1 METINKEQTS
11 SIRDN
16 SKRGSVFDF
25 LRKVMQDN
33 FRQYN
38 DKSKLKI
45 VSAYF
50 TIYAFYALKEELQNE
65 VSEVKFI
72 LGEPS
77 SVENLGLKN
86 KRFKIFKIQDENITI
101 NNTLQQNKIAK
112 ECYDWLK
119 QSNIEIRT
127 APKKDNKKT
136 LIHGKMYH
144 IEQEHN
150 DRVVDAIVG
159 SSNFTTCGLGINECS
174 NFELNTIIDSEN
186 SKKDLKEWFNELW
199 TENTEDAKKEIL
211 SYIEAIYKENS
222 PEQVYYKTLYHL
234 FEEKIES
241 SEIEDIEQNK
251 KFVETKIW
259 QTLYPF
265 QKDAVKS
272 AINKM
277 NKYNGCIIADSVGLG
292 KTFTALGI
300 IQYFICKR
308 KPSILVLAPAR
319 LKNNW
324 EKYTANHIKNV
335 FKDDG
340 LKITLKFHTDLTAEI
355 RNKDF
360 DWGSFDLVVID
371 ESHNFRNATGSK
383 TDADGNVIKVSRYD
397 KLMNDIIR
405 NGARQPKVLLLS
417 ATPVNTSLNDL
428 KNQIRF
434 ISLDDDKA
442 FSETMQ
448 IPSIEGAIKVANKK
462 YVEWAK
468 DENRDKN
475 ELLNNLNA
483 NFFKLLEELT
493 IARSR
498 KQIKAGYSK
507 FKDEKTLN
515 FPKRNNPITK
525 TPAID
530 IKNQFPS
537 YKELNDEILKYK
549 LYLFRPSRYVIKNH
563 EKYQSKKQTTMSQE
577 DRENYLIGMMKMGF
591 LKRLESSI
599 ASFTISMK
607 NTLDKIDN
615 RIDLINKFEQNNSN
629 LSIATEDLSQSEF
642 IDDPEISENEF
653 IIGKKME
660 YDLNDLDVKKWKKEL
675 LEDRVQIEKIYNMAI
690 AITPERDNKLSVLK
704 EIITDKS
711 KKANKKLLIFTTY
724 SDTAKYLYDCLKDYI
739 KNNLNI
745 NIALVSGSD
754 TVSTYNNV
762 NKFDDILENF
772 SPYSKLDETRAG
784 NDQIDILIG
793 TDCISEGQ
801 NLQDCDTVVNYDIHW
816 NPVRLIQRFGRVDRI
831 GSINDSIQMICFW
844 PTEDLES
851 YIQLRNRVEARMILA
866 DASATADDNP
876 LEEQDKEDIIK
887 RDLTY
892 REKQLKKIIEE
903 KGLDDTENSMQDL
916 SLSDFSLEDFQ
927 SDLLNFMESK
937 KKDLKNMPIGICAV
951 TPNIDNDGNKTG
963 ANGIIFCLKQKN
975 NSVENSKLNKLQP
988 YYLVYVKND
997 GSILYTYER
1006 SREILDIYKAL
1017 CLGKTEPLMDLCHKF
1032 NEQINTQEGADF
1044 YSNLLKSAIN
1054 GISKYYQNNLFS
1066 QISTRGGMLPINEDQ
1081 IKSDD
1086 DFELI
1091 TWLIIN
1097 GEN

>member
-1 METINKEQTS
+1 MQSIEKERVS

-16 SKRGSVFDF
+16 AKRGTVYSFLKKVIQENFD
-25 LRKVMQDN
+25 K
-33 FRQYN
+33 YN

-50 TIYAFYALKEELQNE
+50 TIYAFYALREELKNK

-86 KRFKIFKIQDENITI
+86 KRFKIFKIQDEDITLDNI
-101 NNTLQQNKIAK
+101 LQQNKVAK
-112 ECYDWLK
+112 ECYEWLK

-127 APKKDNKKT
+127 APKKDDKKT

-144 IEQEHN
+144 IEQDRN
-150 DRVVDAIVG
+150 NRVVDAIVG
-159 SSNFTTCGLGINECS
+159 SSNFTTCGLGINDCS
-174 NFELNTIIDSEN
+174 NFELNTIIDSDN
-186 SKKDLKEWFNELW
+186 SKKNLKEWFNELW
-199 TENTEDAKKEIL
+199 AENTEDAKKEIL
-211 SYIEAIYKENS
+211 AYIEAIYKENS

-241 SEIEDIEQNK
+241 NELEDIEKNK

-259 QTLYPF
+259 NTLYPF

-272 AINKM
+272 AVNKM

-300 IQYFICKR
+300 IQYFICKGR
-308 KPSILVLAPAR
+308 NRCLVLAPKR
-319 LKNNW
+319 LENNW
-324 EKYTANHIKNV
+324 KKYEEHHPKNI
-335 FKDDG
+335 FKDDN
-340 LKITLKFHTDLTAEI
+340 LRIKFLSQSMLTAKDI
-355 RNKDF
+355 DKDIDFNDF
-360 DWGSFDLVVID
+360 DLIVID

-383 TDADGNVIKVSRYD
+383 TDEYGNIKKISRYD
-397 KLMNDIIR
+397 KLLAITKSE
-405 NGARQPKVLLLS
+405 RQPKILLLS

-442 FSETMQ
+442 FAETMQ

-468 DENRDKN
+468 DDNRDKN
-475 ELLNNLNA
+475 ELLNNLND

-498 KQIKAGYSK
+498 KHIKTGYSK

-515 FPKRNNPITK
+515 FPKRKNPITK
-525 TPAID
+525 TPSID
-530 IKNQFPS
+530 LEDKFPS
-537 YKELNDEILKYK
+537 YKELNEEILKYK
-549 LYLFRPSRYVIKNH
+549 LFLFRPSRYVIKNH
-563 EKYQSKKQTTMSQE
+563 ENYQSKKQTNMSQE

-615 RIDLINKFEQNNSN
+615 RIALIDKFEQNNGNSKIAVEDAFSN
-629 LSIATEDLSQSEF
+629 DFSDDSEIA
-642 IDDPEISENEF
+642 ENEF
-653 IIGKKME
+653 VIGKKME
-660 YDLNDLDVKKWKKEL
+660 YDLNDLDVQKWKKEL
-675 LEDRVQIEKIYNMAI
+675 LEDRVQIEKIYNMAKV
-690 AITPERDNKLSVLK
+690 ITKDRDKKLSYLK
-704 EIITDKS
+704 DIITDKS
-711 KKANKKLLIFTTY
+711 KQENKKLLIFTTY

-739 KNNLNI
+739 KNDLNL

-754 TVSTYNNV
+754 TISTYNNISR
-762 NKFDDILENF
+762 FDDILENF
-772 SPYSKLDETRAG
+772 SPYSKLGEIRTG
-784 NDQIDILIG
+784 NNQIDILIG

-876 LEEQDKEDIIK
+876 LEEQSQEDVIK

-927 SDLLNFMESK
+927 SDLCNFMETR
-937 KKDLKNMPIGICAV
+937 KDSLKNMPTGICAI
-951 TPNIDNDGNKTG
+951 TPNTDNNGNKIEKG
-963 ANGIIFCLKQKN
+963 GIIFCLKQKN
-975 NSVENSKLNKLQP
+975 NAVENSKLNKLQP

-1017 CLGKTEPLMDLCHKF
+1017 CLGKTEPIMELCNKF
-1032 NEQINTQEGADF
+1032 NNQIQTKEGMEL
-1044 YSNLLKSAIN
+1044 YSKLLKSAIK
-1054 GISKYYQNNLFS
+1054 GITSYYQDNLFNQNS
-1066 QISTRGGMLPINEDQ
+1066 GRGGILPTSDNQ

-1091 TWLIIN
+1091 TWLIID

>member
-1 METINKEQTS
+1 MNKEQLS

-16 SKRGSVFDF
+16 AKRGTVFNF
-25 LRKVMQDN
+25 LKKVIQEN
-33 FRQYN
+33 FDKYN

-50 TIYAFYALKEELQNE
+50 TIYAFYALREELKNK

-86 KRFKIFKIQDENITI
+86 KRFKIFKIQDENITLDNI
-101 NNTLQQNKIAK
+101 LQQNKIAK
-112 ECYDWLK
+112 ECYEWLK

-127 APKKDNKKT
+127 APKKDDKKT

-144 IEQEHN
+144 IEQDRN

-159 SSNFTTCGLGINECS
+159 SSNFTTCGLGINDCS
-174 NFELNTIIDSEN
+174 NFELNTIIDSDN

-234 FEEKIES
+234 FEEKIEND
-241 SEIEDIEQNK
+241 ELEDIEKDKN
-251 KFVETKIW
+251 FIETKIW
-259 QTLYPF
+259 NTLYPF

-272 AINKM
+272 AINKI
-277 NKYNGCIIADSVGLG
+277 NKYNGCILADSVGLG
-292 KTFTALGI
+292 KTYTALAI
-300 IQYFICKR
+300 AQKFICKR

-324 EKYTANHIKNV
+324 EKYTANNIKNI
-335 FKDDG
+335 FKEDN
-340 LKITLKFHTDLTAEI
+340 LVITLKFHTDLTAEI

-360 DWGSFDLVVID
+360 DWGNFDLIIID

-383 TDADGNVIKVSRYD
+383 TDEFGNITKISRYD
-397 KLMNDIIR
+397 KLLDIIK
-405 NGARQPKVLLLS
+405 NGKRQPKVLLLS

-462 YVEWAK
+462 YVEWSK
-468 DENRDKN
+468 DDNRDKN

-498 KQIKAGYSK
+498 KHIKTGYSK

-515 FPKRNNPITK
+515 FPKRKNPITK
-525 TPAID
+525 TPSID
-530 IKNQFPS
+530 LEDKFPS
-537 YKELNDEILKYK
+537 YKELNEEILKYK
-549 LYLFRPSRYVIKNH
+549 LFLFRPSRYVIKNH
-563 EKYQSKKQTTMSQE
+563 EKYQSKKQTNMSQE

-615 RIDLINKFEQNNSN
+615 RISLIDKFEQNSGNSKIEVEDAFSN
-629 LSIATEDLSQSEF
+629 DFTDDSEIA
-642 IDDPEISENEF
+642 ENEF
-653 IIGKKME
+653 VIGKKME
-660 YDLNDLDVKKWKKEL
+660 YDLKDLDVQKWKKEL
-675 LEDRVQIEKIYNMAI
+675 LEDRVQIEKIYDMAK
-690 AITPERDNKLSVLK
+690 AITKDRDKKLSYLK
-704 EIITDKS
+704 DIITDKS
-711 KKANKKLLIFTTY
+711 KQDNKKLLIFTTY

-739 KNNLNI
+739 KNDLNLNV
-745 NIALVSGSD
+745 ALVSGSD
-754 TVSTYNNV
+754 TISTYNNI
-762 NKFDDILENF
+762 NRFDDILENF
-772 SPYSKLDETRAG
+772 SPYSKLGETRTG

-876 LEEQDKEDIIK
+876 LEEQNQEDIIK

-892 REKQLKKIIEE
+892 REKQLKKII
-903 KGLDDTENSMQDL
+903 LICL
-916 SLSDFSLEDFQ
+916 YI
-927 SDLLNFMESK
+927 K
-937 KKDLKNMPIGICAV
+937 KKNLKVLM
-951 TPNIDNDGNKTG
+951 
-963 ANGIIFCLKQKN
+963 IF
-975 NSVENSKLNKLQP
+975 LQ
-988 YYLVYVKND
+988 
-997 GSILYTYER
+997 ER
-1006 SREILDIYKAL
+1006 RKI
-1017 CLGKTEPLMDLCHKF
+1017 
-1032 NEQINTQEGADF
+1032 
-1044 YSNLLKSAIN
+1044 
-1054 GISKYYQNNLFS
+1054 
-1066 QISTRGGMLPINEDQ
+1066 
-1081 IKSDD
+1081 
-1086 DFELI
+1086 
-1091 TWLIIN
+1091 
-1097 GEN
+1097 

>member
-1 METINKEQTS
+1 VS

-16 SKRGSVFDF
+16 AKRGNVFNF
-25 LRKVMQDN
+25 LKKVIQDN
-33 FRQYN
+33 FNNYN

-50 TIYAFYALKEELQNE
+50 TIYAFYALREELKDK

-86 KRFKIFKIQDENITI
+86 KRFKIFKIQDEDITLDNI
-101 NNTLQQNKIAK
+101 LQQNKIAK
-112 ECYDWLK
+112 ECYEWLK

-159 SSNFTTCGLGINECS
+159 SSNFTTCGLGINDCS
-174 NFELNTIIDSEN
+174 NFELNTIIDSDN

-211 SYIEAIYKENS
+211 AYIEAIYKENS

-241 SEIEDIEQNK
+241 NELEDIEKNK
-251 KFVETKIW
+251 KFIETKIW
-259 QTLYPF
+259 KTLYPF

-292 KTFTALGI
+292 KTFTALGV

-324 EKYTANHIKNV
+324 EKYTANHIKND
-335 FKDDG
+335 FKEDG
-340 LKITLKFHTDLTAEI
+340 LKITLKFHTDLTAEV

-360 DWGSFDLVVID
+360 DWGNFDLVVID

-383 TDADGNVIKVSRYD
+383 TDEYGNITKISRYD
-397 KLMNDIIR
+397 KLMNDIIK
-405 NGARQPKVLLLS
+405 NGSRQPKVLLLS

-442 FSETMQ
+442 FAESMQ

-462 YVEWAK
+462 YVDWAK
-468 DENRDKN
+468 DDNRDKN

-498 KQIKAGYSK
+498 KHIKAGYSA
-507 FKDEKTLN
+507 FKDEKSLN
-515 FPKRNNPITK
+515 FPKRKNPITK
-525 TPAID
+525 TPSID
-530 IKNQFPS
+530 TEDKFPS
-537 YKELNDEILKYK
+537 YKELNEEILKYK
-549 LYLFRPSRYVIKNH
+549 LFLFRPSRYVIKNH
-563 EKYQSKKQTTMSQE
+563 EKYQSKKQTNMSQE

-607 NTLDKIDN
+607 NTLDKIDS
-615 RIDLINKFEQNNSN
+615 RISLIDKFEQNIGNSKIAVEDAFSSDFTDDSE
-629 LSIATEDLSQSEF
+629 LSD
-642 IDDPEISENEF
+642 NEF

-660 YDLNDLDVKKWKKEL
+660 YDLNDLDVQKWKKEL
-675 LEDRVQIEKIYNMAI
+675 LEDRVQIEKIYNMAV
-690 AITPERDNKLSVLK
+690 AITKDRDKKLSVLK
-704 EIITDKS
+704 DIITDKS
-711 KKANKKLLIFTTY
+711 KQNNKKLLIFTTY
-724 SDTAKYLYDCLKDYI
+724 SDTAKYLYDSLKDYI
-739 KNNLNI
+739 KNDLNLNV
-745 NIALVSGSD
+745 ALVSGSD
-754 TVSTYNNV
+754 TLSTYNNV
-762 NKFDDILENF
+762 TKFDDILENF
-772 SPYSKLDETRAG
+772 SPFSKLGESRIG

-866 DASATADDNP
+866 DTSATADDNP
-876 LEEQDKEDIIK
+876 LEEQDQEDVIK

-927 SDLLNFMESK
+927 SDLSNFIEMN
-937 KKDLKNMPIGICAV
+937 KDSLKDMPTGICAI
-951 TPNIDNDGNKTG
+951 TPNIDNEGSRIGNS
-963 ANGIIFCLKQKN
+963 GIIFCLKQKN
-975 NSVENSKLNKLQP
+975 NSIENSKLNKLQP

-997 GSILYTYER
+997 GTILYTYER

-1017 CLGKTEPLMDLCHKF
+1017 CLGKNVPFMDLCSKF
-1032 NEQINTQEGADF
+1032 NEQIKTADGMTF
-1044 YSNLLKSAIN
+1044 YNNLLKSAIK
-1054 GISKYYQNNLFS
+1054 GITNYYQNNLFNQNS
-1066 QISTRGGMLPINEDQ
+1066 GRSGMLPTNDNQ

-1091 TWLIIN
+1091 TWLIID
-1097 GEN
+1097 GENE

>member
-1 METINKEQTS
+1 MDKEQLS

-16 SKRGSVFDF
+16 AKRGTVFNF
-25 LRKVMQDN
+25 LKKVIQEN
-33 FRQYN
+33 FDKYN

-50 TIYAFYALKEELQNE
+50 TIYAFYALRDELKNK

-86 KRFKIFKIQDENITI
+86 KRFKIFKIQDENITLDNI
-101 NNTLQQNKIAK
+101 LQQNKVAK
-112 ECYDWLK
+112 ECYEWLK

-144 IEQEHN
+144 IEQDRN
-150 DRVVDAIVG
+150 DRVVDAVVG
-159 SSNFTTCGLGINECS
+159 SSNFTTCGLGINDCS
-174 NFELNTIIDSEN
+174 NFELNTIIDSDN

-211 SYIEAIYKENS
+211 AYIEAIYKENS

-234 FEEKIES
+234 FEEKIENN
-241 SEIEDIEQNK
+241 ELEDIEKNK
-251 KFVETKIW
+251 KFIETKIW
-259 QTLYPF
+259 NTLYPF

-277 NKYNGCIIADSVGLG
+277 NKYNGCIVADSVGLG

-300 IQYFICKR
+300 IQYFICKGKNR
-308 KPSILVLAPAR
+308 CLVLAPKR
-319 LKNNW
+319 LENNW
-324 EKYTANHIKNV
+324 KKFEEHHPKNI
-335 FKDDG
+335 FKDDN
-340 LKITLKFHTDLTAEI
+340 LRLKFLSQSMLTAKDIDKEI
-355 RNKDF
+355 NFNDF
-360 DWGSFDLVVID
+360 DLIVID

-383 TDADGNVIKVSRYD
+383 TDEYGNITKISRYD
-397 KLMNDIIR
+397 KLLDIIK
-405 NGARQPKVLLLS
+405 NGERKPKVLLLS

-442 FSETMQ
+442 FAETMQ

-468 DENRDKN
+468 DDNRDKN

-498 KQIKAGYSK
+498 KHIKTGYSK

-515 FPKRNNPITK
+515 FPRRKNPITK
-525 TPAID
+525 TPSID
-530 IKNQFPS
+530 LEDKFPS
-537 YKELNDEILKYK
+537 YKELNEEILKYK
-549 LYLFRPSRYVIKNH
+549 LFLFRPSKYVIRNH

-615 RIDLINKFEQNNSN
+615 RISLIDKFEQNNGNSKIMVEDA
-629 LSIATEDLSQSEF
+629 LSSDFA
-642 IDDPEISENEF
+642 DDFEMSDNEF

-660 YDLNDLDVKKWKKEL
+660 YDLNDLDVQKWKKEL
-675 LEDRVQIEKIYNMAI
+675 LEDRVQIEKIYNMAKV
-690 AITPERDNKLSVLK
+690 ITSDRDKKLSVLK
-704 EIITDKS
+704 TIITDKS
-711 KKANKKLLIFTTY
+711 KQNNKKLLIFTTY
-724 SDTAKYLYDCLKDYI
+724 SDTARYLYECLKDYV
-739 KNNLNI
+739 KNDLNL

-754 TVSTYNNV
+754 TVSTYNNM

-772 SPYSKLDETRAG
+772 SPYSKLGETRTG

-831 GSINDSIQMICFW
+831 GSINDSIQMVCFW

-876 LEEQDKEDIIK
+876 LEEQNKEDVIK

-927 SDLLNFMESK
+927 SDLSNFMETRK
-937 KKDLKNMPIGICAV
+937 NDLKNMPIGICAI
-951 TPNIDNDGNKTG
+951 TPNTDNDGNKTG
-963 ANGIIFCLKQKN
+963 TNGIIFCLKQKN

-997 GSILYTYER
+997 GSVLYTYER

-1017 CLGKTEPLMDLCHKF
+1017 CLGKTEPFKDLCNKF
-1032 NEQINTQEGADF
+1032 NEQIQTQEGIEL
-1044 YSNLLKSAIN
+1044 YNKLLKSAIN
-1054 GISKYYQNNLFS
+1054 GITKYYQNNLFS
-1066 QISTRGGMLPINEDQ
+1066 QTSGRGGMLPINEDQ

-1091 TWLIIN
+1091 TWLIID

>member
-1 METINKEQTS
+1 MQSMKQEQLS

-16 SKRGSVFDF
+16 AKRGTVYNFLKKVIQENFD
-25 LRKVMQDN
+25 K
-33 FRQYN
+33 YS

-50 TIYAFYALKEELQNE
+50 TIYAFYALKEELKNK

-86 KRFKIFKIQDENITI
+86 KRFKIFKIQDENIAI
-101 NNTLQQNKIAK
+101 DNILQQNQVAK
-112 ECYDWLK
+112 ECYEWLK

-144 IEQEHN
+144 IEQDHN
-150 DRVVDAIVG
+150 DRVVDAVVG
-159 SSNFTTCGLGINECS
+159 SSNFTTCGLGINDCS
-174 NFELNTIIDSEN
+174 NFELNTIIDSDN

-199 TENTEDAKKEIL
+199 NENTEDAKKEIL
-211 SYIEAIYKENS
+211 AYIEAIYRENS

-234 FEEKIES
+234 FEAKIKNDNL
-241 SEIEDIEQNK
+241 EDIEKNK
-251 KFVETKIW
+251 KFIETKIW
-259 QTLYPF
+259 KTLYPF

-277 NKYNGCIIADSVGLG
+277 NKYNGCILADSVGLG

-300 IQYFICKR
+300 IQYFICKGKNR
-308 KPSILVLAPAR
+308 CLVLAPKR
-319 LKNNW
+319 LENNW
-324 EKYTANHIKNV
+324 KKFEEHHPKNI
-335 FKDDG
+335 FKDDN
-340 LKITLKFHTDLTAEI
+340 LRLKFLSQSMLTAKDI
-355 RNKDF
+355 DRDINFNDF
-360 DWGSFDLVVID
+360 DLIVID
-371 ESHNFRNATGSK
+371 ESHNFRNATVSK
-383 TDADGNVIKVSRYD
+383 TDKYGNITKISRYN
-397 KLMNDIIR
+397 KLLDIIK
-405 NGARQPKVLLLS
+405 NGERKPKVLLLS

-442 FSETMQ
+442 FTETMQ

-462 YVEWAK
+462 YIEWAK
-468 DENRDKN
+468 DDNRDKN

-498 KQIKAGYSK
+498 KHIKIGYSK
-507 FKDEKTLN
+507 FTDEKTLN
-515 FPKRNNPITK
+515 FPKRKNPITK
-525 TPAID
+525 NPSID
-530 IKNQFPS
+530 TEDKFPS
-537 YKELNDEILKYK
+537 YKELNEEILKYK
-549 LYLFRPSRYVIKNH
+549 LFLFRPSRYVIKNH
-563 EKYQSKKQTTMSQE
+563 EKYQSKKQTNMSQE

-607 NTLDKIDN
+607 KTLDKIDN
-615 RIDLINKFEQNNSN
+615 RISLIEKFEQNNSN
-629 LSIATEDLSQSEF
+629 SKIAVDDVISNDFYDDSE
-642 IDDPEISENEF
+642 IAESEF

-660 YDLNDLDVKKWKKEL
+660 YDLSDLDVHKWKTEL
-675 LEDRVQIEKIYNMAI
+675 LEDRVQIKKIYNMATM
-690 AITPERDNKLSVLK
+690 ITKDRDKKLSYLK
-704 EIITDKS
+704 DIITDKS
-711 KKANKKLLIFTTY
+711 KQKNKKLLIFTTY
-724 SDTAKYLYDCLKDYI
+724 SDTAKYLYDSLSDYI
-739 KNNLNI
+739 RKDLSLNV
-745 NIALVSGSD
+745 ALVSGSD

-772 SPYSKLDETRAG
+772 SPYSKLGEMRTG
-784 NDQIDILIG
+784 NDQIDILIA

-816 NPVRLIQRFGRVDRI
+816 NPVRLIQRFGRIDRI

-866 DASATADDNP
+866 DASATADDNL
-876 LEEQDKEDIIK
+876 LEEQNQEDVIK

-903 KGLDDTENSMQDL
+903 RGVDDTENSIQDL

-927 SDLLNFMESK
+927 NDLRNFMETR
-937 KKDLKNMPIGICAV
+937 KDSLKNMPTGICAI
-951 TPNIDNDGNKTG
+951 TPNTDNNGNKVG
-963 ANGIIFCLKQKN
+963 NNGIIFCLKQKN
-975 NSVENSKLNKLQP
+975 NSIENSKLNKLQP

-997 GSILYTYER
+997 GSILYTYEK

-1017 CLGKTEPLMDLCHKF
+1017 CLGKTEPFMNLCNKF
-1032 NEQINTQEGADF
+1032 NERIKTQEGIEL
-1044 YSNLLKSAIN
+1044 YNKLLKSAIS
-1054 GISKYYQNNLFS
+1054 GITKYYQNNLFGKTS
-1066 QISTRGGMLPINEDQ
+1066 GRGGILPTNENQ

-1091 TWLIIN
+1091 TWLIID